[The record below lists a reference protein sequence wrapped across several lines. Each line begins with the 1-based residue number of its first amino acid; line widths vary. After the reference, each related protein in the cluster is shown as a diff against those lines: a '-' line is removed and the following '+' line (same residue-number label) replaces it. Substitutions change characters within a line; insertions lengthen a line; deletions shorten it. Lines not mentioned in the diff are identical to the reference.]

1 MSEKAPNEYPRPW
14 LPPPPGRLL
23 GRGHPAGDFLEA
35 YDWTV
40 LDHTPG
46 SFKIEAHLPAHV
58 KNPRGQL
65 FGGFTPAYIDLVA
78 VRTVHSLVA
87 GGLRGVITL
96 NMRVDYLEPV
106 QDGRFRIE
114 SRIVHSRSKTHLTE
128 VLLKSLD
135 DKLLVFSIVTL
146 RERT

>member
-1 MSEKAPNEYPRPW
+1 M
-14 LPPPPGRLL
+14 
-23 GRGHPAGDFLEA
+23 
-35 YDWTV
+35 
-40 LDHTPG
+40 LDHAPG

-65 FGGFTPAYIDLVA
+65 FGGFTPTYIDLLA

-106 QDGRFRIE
+106 HDERFRLE
-114 SRIVHSRSKTHLTE
+114 SRIVHSRSKTHLVE

-146 RERT
+146 RERA